1 MMANQ
6 WYCIA
11 QTETFDSG
19 CTINVSFDGYV
30 IQFSASVRYGS
41 SAINITRCNLPYDII
56 FSIRMRATG
65 NKWFVDL
72 YSNKEINPNITIA
85 DSVYWT
91 SVGTPAGAGNII
103 LVLNDITN
111 KFNTSTG
118 GDGNGIDIEQL
129 KRFLADN
136 GYTDMLGY
144 WTKDDDVLKTTYN
157 VVSTQ
162 EIIACREAQGG
173 NTDSGDGNNGT
184 TSYDLLESWDSYDES
199 KKQALSATL
208 GVDLN
213 EKVKNL
219 ELNSKGYATLTN
231 LNSLANRVSELE
243 GYFSNGVAKDSEK
256 LGGNTPSHYATASQV
271 QEISLNLGS
280 LQTRF
285 DAHLEMYNEFS
296 SNTDS
301 RLNELEALEL
311 TLEEI
316 DEVKYVRSKYTLYS
330 KEELISSKNAQV

>member
-1 MMANQ
+1 MANQ

-162 EIIACREAQGG
+162 EIIACRKAQGG

-219 ELNSKGYATLTN
+219 ELNSKGYAT
-231 LNSLANRVSELE
+231 
-243 GYFSNGVAKDSEK
+243 
-256 LGGNTPSHYATASQV
+256 
-271 QEISLNLGS
+271 
-280 LQTRF
+280 
-285 DAHLEMYNEFS
+285 
-296 SNTDS
+296 
-301 RLNELEALEL
+301 
-311 TLEEI
+311 
-316 DEVKYVRSKYTLYS
+316 
-330 KEELISSKNAQV
+330 